1 MKTLIRIHDT
11 RSAVELEIVDHT
23 VRVLDNTGCL
33 VEIEDVLD
41 KLKIGNSIEQIA
53 HRILHRWLSAYE
65 GDPAANQ
72 LSVDVIRGR
81 DRATAAI

>member
-23 VRVLDNTGCL
+23 VRVLDNSGCPL
-33 VEIEDVLD
+33 VENILD
-41 KLKIGNSIEQIA
+41 GLNIGRSIEQIA